1 MIIHQLTLFS
11 KNLEEQKTFF
21 IDVLGFGL
29 VSENENSFEI
39 QTGLSR
45 LKFIKSEKSKIY
57 HFAFGIPYTI
67 YPSALAWLK
76 KRVKILCDEG
86 NEVVDFPA
94 WEAKA
99 LYFYDADKNICEFIA
114 RKELPKTMDQ
124 KFSIQQV
131 YNIAEIGLVTHQIQ
145 PIFDKLHGATRVK
158 MYDGSFNKFLAIGD
172 YKGLFITIDKNK
184 KNWFPTGEE
193 APIADFIAQVEILN
207 QLYQI
212 AYTDEKLEISK
223 LEK

>member
-1 MIIHQLTLFS
+1 MSLPSEYQDSGHLLTRTDPQLLT
-11 KNLEEQKTFF
+11 
-21 IDVLGFGL
+21 
-29 VSENENSFEI
+29 
-39 QTGLSR
+39 
-45 LKFIKSEKSKIY
+45 
-57 HFAFGIPYTI
+57 
-67 YPSALAWLK
+67 
-76 KRVKILCDEG
+76 
-86 NEVVDFPA
+86 
-94 WEAKA
+94 
-99 LYFYDADKNICEFIA
+99 
-114 RKELPKTMDQ
+114 
-124 KFSIQQV
+124 
-131 YNIAEIGLVTHQIQ
+131 Q